1 MWYKLNFLFL
11 LVPLTMIVIEI
22 YLTSRILGVQL
33 QNRKQ
38 EMKNVA
44 SVACRN
50 CSDSEN
56 PRKIKMEKVYPL
68 HLIMSNNEMS
78 KMSLK
83 CHMSVC
89 GKKAIKREFFIPNTK
104 FVHL

>member
-11 LVPLTMIVIEI
+11 PIPLAMIVIEI

-78 KMSLK
+78 EMSFK
-83 CHMSVC
+83 CHMRVC
-89 GKKAIKREFFIPNTK
+89 GKKQLKENFSFRTQKFI
-104 FVHL
+104 HL